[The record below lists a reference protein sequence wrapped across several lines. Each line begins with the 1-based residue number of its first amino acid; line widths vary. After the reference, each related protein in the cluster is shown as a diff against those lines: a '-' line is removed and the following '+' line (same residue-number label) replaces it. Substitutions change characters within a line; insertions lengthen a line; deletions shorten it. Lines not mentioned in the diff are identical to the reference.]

1 MMLSTIP
8 HYAARH
14 VGAAPDSVSRPQQSD
29 FFAEETHAMENT
41 ITITLNTLHCNRE
54 GQGSGGSSPYL
65 WPAMLWVNKDT
76 ATVGV
81 LGILEDDSHTILKRG
96 MKPGDTVDVPSN
108 VGMILR
114 PFDDDLSNHVIIVT
128 VALWQDNE
136 SPGYAVKA
144 GYRSFLT
151 SLRDGIAS
159 HLLQLNSGDPA
170 TVDQAE
176 TDIKTA
182 VTEGVTKGIS
192 DSLSTTDKIKIATG
206 IMTLDSPIDSATTSF
221 SSLVGTSFTLPIG
234 GSLGGRLLFYRDFTR
249 NGTGDVDTPKVI
261 GLGGWAGFKFLFSG
275 GDGIIYAV
283 NQQGQ
288 LLFYRDSTQD
298 GTGDVDTPSVIGQGG
313 WADFKFLFSGGN
325 GIIYAVNPQGQ
336 LLFYRDYTRNG
347 TGDVNTPS
355 VIGQGGWAGFKF
367 LFSGGNGIIY
377 AVDQQGQLL
386 FYRDFTQNGTGDV
399 NTPSVIGLGGWQSFQ
414 FLFSG
419 GDGIIYAVDQQG
431 QLLFYRDYTQNG
443 TGDVD
448 TPQVIGLG
456 GWKDFQFLFA
466 GDNGII
472 YAAEKALTPKDSY
485 EVTGTLSITA
495 VVCVDERAAVS
506 TATADVQSSKQI
518 IAELEDEFLHAPASQ
533 KPFLRQQILEAK
545 QEEAAAEQRL
555 TAAKQALSAC
565 MARNN
570 PPRRKPEP
578 IVVG

>member
-1 MMLSTIP
+1 
-8 HYAARH
+8 
-14 VGAAPDSVSRPQQSD
+14 
-29 FFAEETHAMENT
+29 MENT

-65 WPAMLWVNKDT
+65 WPAMLWVSKDT
-76 ATVGV
+76 ASVGV
-81 LGILEDDSHTILKRG
+81 LGIYDGDSHTILKRG
-96 MKPGDTVDVPSN
+96 VKPGDTVDIPSK
-108 VGMILR
+108 VGVMLR

-136 SPGYAVKA
+136 SPGYAVQA

-159 HLLQLNSGDPA
+159 HLLQLNSDDPA
-170 TVDQAE
+170 TVAQAE

-182 VTEGVTKGIS
+182 VTEGVTKGIK

-206 IMTLDSPIDSATTSF
+206 ILTLDSPIDSTTTSF
-221 SSLVGTSFTLPIG
+221 SNLVNTSFSLQIG
-234 GSLGGRLLFYRDFTR
+234 GSLGGRLLFYRDYTR

-283 NQQGQ
+283 NPEGQ
-288 LLFYRDSTQD
+288 LLFYRDATQN
-298 GTGDVDTPSVIGQGG
+298 GTGDVNTPSVIGLGG

-325 GIIYAVNPQGQ
+325 GIIYAVNQQGQ

-347 TGDVNTPS
+347 TGDVDTPK
-355 VIGQGGWAGFKF
+355 VIGQGGWQNFKS
-367 LFSGGNGIIY
+367 LFSGGDGILY
-377 AVDQQGQLL
+377 AVDQQGRLL
-386 FYRDFTQNGTGDV
+386 FYRDTTQDGTGDV

-431 QLLFYRDYTQNG
+431 QLLFYRDYTRNG

-456 GWKDFQFLFA
+456 GWKDFQFLFS

-485 EVTGTLSITA
+485 EVTGTLSIAA
-495 VVCVDERAAVS
+495 VLCVDERAAVS
-506 TATADVQSSKQI
+506 TATAEVQSAKQI
-518 IAELEDEFLHAPASQ
+518 VANLQQEFQNAPASQ
-533 KPFLRQQILEAK
+533 KPFLRDQIKEAEK
-545 QEEAAAEQRL
+545 DEAAAEQRL
-555 TAAKQALSAC
+555 AAAKQALSAC
-565 MARNN
+565 LARNN
-570 PPRRKPEP
+570 PPRRHPFP
-578 IVVG
+578 VAVG